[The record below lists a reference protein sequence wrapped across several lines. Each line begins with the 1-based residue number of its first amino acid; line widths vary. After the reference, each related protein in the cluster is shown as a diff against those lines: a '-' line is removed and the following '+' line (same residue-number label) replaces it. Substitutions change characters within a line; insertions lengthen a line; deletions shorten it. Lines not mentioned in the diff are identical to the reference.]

1 MYPKISDLIND
12 LFGTNINLPIQSYG
26 FFLALAFLISAW
38 FLYKELQRKEAEGLI
53 IPQKKIIVKGKP
65 ASILELITAFI
76 AGFIIGFKL
85 LGFLLNY
92 QDASNN
98 PQAFLF
104 SVQGSFIGGFIGAFL
119 YSGLIF
125 YTKNKEKLAVPVK
138 EEVPVHAGE
147 LLSPIVFI
155 AVIFGVIGA
164 KIFYWFEDWSQFIS
178 NPLESLLSFNG
189 ITFYGGLIVAAL
201 AVGIYGERNGIKWPV
216 LADAIAP
223 SLMLA
228 YGIGRIGCQV
238 AGDGDWGIVN
248 LNPKPGWLSFLPDW
262 LWAYNY
268 PHNIIGQGELIAN
281 CTGPHCYQL
290 IQPVFPTPVYET
302 MMAFVIFGI
311 LWSIRK
317 QIKIPGI
324 LASVYLM
331 FNGLERYLIEKI
343 RINPKIDFLGMELT
357 QAEIISSFLFLSGLL
372 LLVYFLIKNKKNI
385 YNEFGKNSHAGS
397 RNSA

>member
-1 MYPKISDLIND
+1 MYPKISNLIND

-38 FLYKELQRKEAEGLI
+38 FLYKELQRKEAEGHI
-53 IPQKKIIVKGKP
+53 KPRTKIVVKGKP
-65 ASILELITAFI
+65 ASVLELATASI
-76 AGFIIGFKL
+76 AGFIIGYKL
-85 LGFLLNY
+85 LGFLINY
-92 QDASNN
+92 QEAVNN

-104 SVQGSFIGGFIGAFL
+104 STQGSFIGGFIAAIL

-125 YTKNKEKLAVPVK
+125 YTKNKEKLASPIKEKVPL
-138 EEVPVHAGE
+138 HASE
-147 LLSPIVFI
+147 QLWPIVFI

-164 KIFYWFEDWSQFIS
+164 KIFYWFEDWGQFTSDPIG
-178 NPLESLLSFNG
+178 SLLSFNG
-189 ITFYGGLIVAAL
+189 LTFYGGLIVAAL
-201 AVGIYGERNGIKWPV
+201 AVGVYGERNGIKWPI

-223 SLMLA
+223 SLILA

-248 LNPKPGWLSFLPDW
+248 LAEKPAWLAFIPDW

-302 MMAFVIFGI
+302 MMAFAIFGF
-311 LWSIRK
+311 LWAIRK
-317 QIKIPGI
+317 RIHIPGV
-324 LASVYLM
+324 LASIYLM

-357 QAEIISSFLFLSGLL
+357 QAEIISAALFLTGLIL
-372 LLVYFLIKNKKNI
+372 LIYFLIKNKKSI
-385 YNEFGKNSHAGS
+385 QHGS
-397 RNSA
+397 